1 MLPPFRWLRQGRSVF
16 LTLSFFGL
24 ALVFFTSTFFGLGL
38 AFIGSTFLGFLFTFL
53 RLALGFFASS
63 FFGSSFVGAAFFA
76 VFGFFV
82 SNLIFVELVKMMI
95 VQKYHPIYRIEY
107 DQLLRIQENHEK
119 FLTLSAKNEFNN

>member
-1 MLPPFRWLRQGRSVF
+1 MIAARSVS
-16 LTLSFFGL
+16 LLN
-24 ALVFFTSTFFGLGL
+24 
-38 AFIGSTFLGFLFTFL
+38 FILLWAGFGFLYFYLLWAWLSFL
-53 RLALGFFASS
+53 RLAMGFFASS

-76 VFGFFV
+76 VFGFLV

-119 FLTLSAKNEFNN
+119 FLTLSAKNKFNN